1 MKCAANHIKVHR
13 ISKLDAVCLSSQ
25 QASLTPSTSSAPTS
39 MTSLQNKHLARV
51 KASDRQNHIR
61 VSPAGS
67 KSSLA
72 QRSDVDFMTEEN
84 KNRLRHQLSSP
95 FSRQDIFYSGSVTNL
110 QEYKASP
117 NMVTYVKVIVSYSAK
132 VVVVVVNVSN

>member
-1 MKCAANHIKVHR
+1 
-13 ISKLDAVCLSSQ
+13 
-25 QASLTPSTSSAPTS
+25 
-39 MTSLQNKHLARV
+39 
-51 KASDRQNHIR
+51 
-61 VSPAGS
+61 
-67 KSSLA
+67 
-72 QRSDVDFMTEEN
+72 MTEEN

-132 VVVVVVNVSN
+132 VVVVVVVVNVSN